1 MHPREQLLQK
11 AAYLKR
17 SGQPLPVDVLAEA
30 DRLGILLSDFCDQTT
45 KLTQSQG
52 DNTSWHQNNLSSPN
66 KAQRS
71 TRG

>member
-45 KLTQSQG
+45 KPTQ
-52 DNTSWHQNNLSSPN
+52 TSKETTHHGI
-66 KAQRS
+66 KTIIHHR
-71 TRG
+71 